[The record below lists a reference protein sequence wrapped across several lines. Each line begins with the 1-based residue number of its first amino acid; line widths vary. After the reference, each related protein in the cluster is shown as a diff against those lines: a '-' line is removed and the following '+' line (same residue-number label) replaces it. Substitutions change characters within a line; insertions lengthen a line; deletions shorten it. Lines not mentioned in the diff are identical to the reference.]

1 MLEILLFRVGED
13 SYAVRG
19 SEVTALVRAARLTPL
34 PRAPKLCA
42 GLLDLHGELL
52 PILDLRRRFGLPPRP
67 LRAADHF
74 VIVQAG
80 PRRIGLWVDRAEDFL
95 SLPEAAFDASPAKLP
110 RVGYVA
116 GAVKL
121 AQGPVL
127 LSDLAAFLDEAESA
141 ALEAALREAEKP
153 AREERGEA

>member
-1 MLEILLFRVGED
+1 MLEILLFRVGEG

-34 PRAPKLCA
+34 PRAPELVA
-42 GLLDLHGELL
+42 GLLDLRGELV
-52 PILDLRRRFGLPPRP
+52 PILDLHRRFGHPPRP
-67 LRAADHF
+67 LQAADHF

-80 PRRIGLWVDRAEDFL
+80 SRRIGLWVDRAEDFQ

-127 LSDLAAFLDEAESA
+127 LSDLAAFLNEAESE
-141 ALEAALREAEKP
+141 ALEAALREA
-153 AREERGEA
+153 ADASSDGRGEA